1 MKDMQ
6 LLLVILKLVNVF
18 SFLSSM
24 IKFDFFDK

>member
-6 LLLVILKLVNVF
+6 LLLVILKLVSVF